1 MNADKRSILKMVIAL
16 TILTLILSILT
27 PAISGITL
35 CEKDSKNIT
44 PGVANTILHMK
55 GGVMIGIRVSYQNQD
70 DLEKKGFKVNIE
82 RLTNVFSTPIDNTN
96 ITLTAYCYTSNRTR
110 IYITFLKP
118 FTLTVEEKYF
128 RDGRKN
134 LEELKALLPKIAR
147 VLKKAKWSV
156 KLDKGKIECEREF
169 KVIEDYKT
177 KVKFKLEVS
186 KDKVKLELYSS
197 KTISDD
203 DVGKVLDEIGSVD
216 REKVVYTAANMIW
229 NAISN
234 KFREEKVS
242 IRKLLTTFKI
252 TRKVEALILEVTVI
266 FHATP
271 IKITHENTYRIMG
284 LLNLGR
290 DKPNVDELVRSMEK
304 EGINVTSVKAY
315 KSRGKHGEELE
326 SYLINFAKKIG
337 ELYRGQILISKQASR
352 YQAVVVVFH
361 TFREKEGEVAR
372 EIAEEICRAF
382 NNSGYKSN
390 IKLILRVFKGRKV
403 KSLNFTSKELKIAVE
418 RGLKI
423 LAEEGILKIP
433 DELKKQ
439 ILNIANTNAERGYI
453 LVIQCRD
460 GNVTYRKYPSVELGG
475 RLRPPLPQPQ
485 VLRITPSPPGT
496 VSKAVSEYHTL
507 RTLLPVTLRFATV
520 FRYCMSY
527 EKLRRLYIAF
537 SIITSL
543 VVLLISTLVS
553 RRILVRK
560 IEKRVSRIED

>member
-1 MNADKRSILKMVIAL
+1 MNANKRSILKIVIAAA
-16 TILTLILSILT
+16 ILTLIISILT
-27 PAISGITL
+27 PAISSITL
-35 CEKDSKNIT
+35 CEENSKNIT
-44 PGVANTILHMK
+44 PGLANTIAHMK
-55 GGVMIGIRVSYQNQD
+55 GGVMIGIRISYQNQD
-70 DLEKKGFKVNIE
+70 DLEKEGFKVNIE
-82 RLTNVFSTPIDNTN
+82 RLKNVFSTPIDNTN
-96 ITLTAYCYTSNRTR
+96 ITLTAYCYVSNKTR

-128 RDGRKN
+128 RDGRKS

-169 KVIEDYKT
+169 KVVEGYKT
-177 KVKFKLEVS
+177 KVKFKLEVLE
-186 KDKVKLELYSS
+186 DKVKLELYSS

-203 DVGKVLDEIGSVD
+203 DVRKVLDEIGSVD

-271 IKITHENTYRIMG
+271 IKITYENVYHIMG
-284 LLNLGR
+284 LLNLGE
-290 DKPNVDELVRSMEK
+290 DKPDVDKLAKNMEK
-304 EGINVTSVKAY
+304 EGINVTSIEVHKG
-315 KSRGKHGEELE
+315 RGKHEEEIE
-326 SYLINFAKKIG
+326 SYLISFAKKADK
-337 ELYRGQILISKQASR
+337 LYRGRIFISKQASR

-382 NNSGYKSN
+382 NNSGYTSN
-390 IKLILRVFKGRKV
+390 IKLILKVFKGRNI
-403 KSLNFTSKELKIAVE
+403 KSLNFTSKELKMAVE
-418 RGLKI
+418 KGLKI

-433 DELKKQ
+433 NKLKKQ
-439 ILNIANTNAERGYI
+439 ILRIANTNAERGYI

-485 VLRITPSPPGT
+485 VLRIAPSPPST

-507 RTLLPVTLRFATV
+507 RTLPPVTPRFATV
-520 FRYCMSY
+520 FRYGMSY
-527 EKLRRLYIAF
+527 EELRRLYIAF

-543 VVLLISTLVS
+543 VVLIVSTLVS